1 MTPFPAPVSGQPIPR
16 GWFARLVCFMNSLIL
31 HGDGSY
37 TEVKHTDA
45 GTFVTLT
52 AAARDALERATGRP
66 GGSGGTQDLTASVS
80 GNTASVGISGSTSA
94 VEFVGTGAVTLTGNT
109 NGQVEIHG
117 ATSGGTP
124 SGYPAWKSLVPET
137 IYPSWDSA
145 NEVMDPE
152 ILSASGYLY
161 IQFYPSFTLN
171 DTDRSKDVRLYV
183 FVDGKEVFGYNRQ
196 MALSPLVTG
205 DTVSVILTDDQERS
219 DMIPVCSGSTVTA
232 SYQDSSSDAPD
243 LVFTLYKDTSA

>member
-1 MTPFPAPVSGQPIPR
+1 MSKFPVPVSGEKIPH
-16 GWFARLVCFMNSLIL
+16 GWFANLVRFVNSLTL
-31 HGDGSY
+31 RGDGRY
-37 TEVKHTDA
+37 TMVSRNES
-45 GTFVTLT
+45 GTTVTLT
-52 AAARDALERATGRP
+52 PAVKNAIER
-66 GGSGGTQDLTASVS
+66 SGGTPPDSGGGADGIEADVTGGTASITLT
-80 GNTASVGISGSTSA
+80 GGTGSVNIT
-94 VEFVGTGAVTLTGNT
+94 GTGAVTITKNT
-109 NGQVEIHG
+109 NTGDIEIN
-117 ATSGGTP
+117 ATGGTA
-124 SGYPAWKSLVPET
+124 SGYPAWESLVPET

-171 DTDRSKDVRLYV
+171 DTDRNKNVRLYV
-183 FVDGKEVFGYNRQ
+183 FVDGKEVFGYQRQ

-219 DMIPVCSGSTVTA
+219 DMISVCSGSTVTA
-232 SYQDSSSDAPD
+232 SYQDSSNGTPD